1 MKCGEKNLRLYAVTD
16 RSWLKD
22 SALGNP
28 RWKKP
33 CWGEPPLCS

>member
-22 SALGNP
+22 SALET